1 MNGRN
6 KKKILIILIA
16 VIIVIIGIVVTVL
29 VINNNKK
36 LNQSNEDI
44 QQNIGEPVYDESNN
58 DNIYSDNSI
67 DNTTTDD
74 EYTDF
79 HRTDAWYN
87 DPYTTGSATMPNLVG
102 MNYADLREYL
112 DTNNLYFITEIEC
125 KFDSPSL
132 TGFAVPTKILSTI
145 PEAGATLDPYTDTS
159 ITVLTESTYGVTG
172 IELDLP
178 YEDFVEDNFGKTMKV
193 QFGNNGIIEGTIG
206 EDFKKQSRS
215 GHDYL
220 RFTSGVS
227 GNEYSYENFWSKYK
241 EKAVSCI
248 EEDEFTIEYGG
259 SEGTIKNPYINAKI
273 FVDDQLLK
281 ELKLLYNGYLV
292 EEIYK

>member
-36 LNQSNEDI
+36 SNQSNEDI
-44 QQNIGEPVYDESNN
+44 QQNVEEPIYEESNN
-58 DNIYSDNSI
+58 NIYADNSI
-67 DNTTTDD
+67 NNNTTTDD
-74 EYTDF
+74 DYTDF

-125 KFDSPSL
+125 KFENNSL
-132 TGFAVPTKILSTI
+132 IDFAVPTKILSTI

-159 ITVLTESTYGVTG
+159 ITILTESVYRVIG

-193 QFGNNGIIEGTIG
+193 QFGKNGIIEGTIG

-215 GHDYL
+215 GHNYL
-220 RFTSGVS
+220 RFISS
-227 GNEYSYENFWSKYK
+227 IGNSYENFWSRFK
-241 EKAVSCI
+241 EKDVSYI
-248 EEDEFTIEYGG
+248 EENELIVEN
-259 SEGTIKNPYINAKI
+259 EGKDYYVNAKI
-273 FVDDQLLK
+273 FVDNQLFK
-281 ELKLLYNGYLV
+281 EMKLEYTASSTLA
-292 EEIYK
+292 EEIQY

>member
-36 LNQSNEDI
+36 SNQSNEDI
-44 QQNIGEPVYDESNN
+44 QQNVEEPIYEESNN
-58 DNIYSDNSI
+58 NIYADNSI
-67 DNTTTDD
+67 NNNTTTDD
-74 EYTDF
+74 DYTDF

-125 KFDSPSL
+125 KFENNSL
-132 TGFAVPTKILSTI
+132 IDFAVPTKILSTI

-159 ITVLTESTYGVTG
+159 ITILTESVYRVIG

-193 QFGNNGIIEGTIG
+193 QFGKNGIIEGTIG

-215 GHDYL
+215 GHNYL
-220 RFTSGVS
+220 RFISS
-227 GNEYSYENFWSKYK
+227 IGNSYENFWSKFK
-241 EKAVSCI
+241 EKDVSYI
-248 EEDEFTIEYGG
+248 EENELIVEN
-259 SEGTIKNPYINAKI
+259 EGKDYYVNAKI
-273 FVDDQLLK
+273 FVDNQLFK
-281 ELKLLYNGYLV
+281 EMKLEYTASSTLA
-292 EEIYK
+292 EEIQY

>member
-36 LNQSNEDI
+36 SNQSNEDI
-44 QQNIGEPVYDESNN
+44 QQNVEEPIYEESNN
-58 DNIYSDNSI
+58 NIYADNRI
-67 DNTTTDD
+67 NNNTTTDD
-74 EYTDF
+74 DYTDF

-125 KFDSPSL
+125 KFENNSL
-132 TGFAVPTKILSTI
+132 IDFAVPTKILSTI

-159 ITVLTESTYGVTG
+159 ITILTESVYRVIG

-193 QFGNNGIIEGTIG
+193 QFGKNGIIEGTIG

-215 GHDYL
+215 GHNYL
-220 RFTSGVS
+220 RFISS
-227 GNEYSYENFWSKYK
+227 IGNSYENFWSKFK
-241 EKAVSCI
+241 EKDVSYI
-248 EEDEFTIEYGG
+248 EENELIVEN
-259 SEGTIKNPYINAKI
+259 EGKDYYVNAKI
-273 FVDDQLLK
+273 FVDNQLFK
-281 ELKLLYNGYLV
+281 EMKLEYTASSTLA
-292 EEIYK
+292 EEIQY

>member
-16 VIIVIIGIVVTVL
+16 VIIVIIGIVVTIL
-29 VINNNKK
+29 VINNNNKK
-36 LNQSNEDI
+36 SNQSNEDI

-112 DTNNLYFITEIEC
+112 DTNNLYFITDIEC
-125 KFDSPSL
+125 KFENNSL
-132 TGFAVPTKILSTI
+132 SDCAVPTKIISTI

-159 ITVLTESTYGVTG
+159 ITILTESVYKVIG

-178 YEDFVEDNFGKTMKV
+178 YEDFVEDNFGKIMKV
-193 QFGNNGIIEGTIG
+193 QFGQNGIIEGTIG
-206 EDFKKQSRS
+206 EDFKKESRS
-215 GHDYL
+215 GHNYL
-220 RFTSGVS
+220 RFISS
-227 GNEYSYENFWSKYK
+227 IGNSYENFWSKFK
-241 EKAVSCI
+241 EKDVSYL
-248 EEDEFTIEYGG
+248 EENELIVENGGRDYYVNCKIFIDNQLFKEMKLAYTASSTLAEEIEY
-259 SEGTIKNPYINAKI
+259 
-273 FVDDQLLK
+273 
-281 ELKLLYNGYLV
+281 
-292 EEIYK
+292 